1 MSNQRPVVDKK
12 DQTKGIIAAV
22 LIIAAIIIYLKF
34 AFYLMA
40 DPPPKDYPVVTELN
54 LPEEL
59 QLEKLVIEGGSSGG
73 GSGTPSDDK
82 VTPKPEEQTEK
93 IITKEE
99 AKSSVDT
106 GESNKTNATESK
118 NEATTTVKSKNPFGS
133 GGDGDLDGVGSGDVF
148 GIDNGDER
156 GKGDFS
162 GNGNRN
168 GIGNGNG
175 KAREKRKIENGPDEF
190 NSDKDGIV
198 YLQVTINAEG
208 DVIKVINLNSET
220 TITDQRVI
228 NQVVSNVKS
237 KVKYNKMPG
246 TTPQTQT
253 LKVKV
258 SRI

>member
-59 QLEKLVIEGGSSGG
+59 KLEKLVIEGGSSGG

-93 IITKEE
+93 IITREE
-99 AKSSVDT
+99 AKSTVDT
-106 GESNKTNATESK
+106 GESNKTNATESEK
-118 NEATTTVKSKNPFGS
+118 EASTTVKSKNPFGS
-133 GGDGDLDGVGSGDVF
+133 GGDGGGEDGGSGGVF
-148 GIDNGDER
+148 GNDTGDDRGRGDE
-156 GKGDFS
+156 S
-162 GNGNRN
+162 GNGNS
-168 GIGNGNG
+168 
-175 KAREKRKIENGPDEF
+175 KARERRKIEIFPDEF
-190 NSDKDGIV
+190 NDKKGGYV
-198 YLQVTINAEG
+198 NLQLTISAEG
-208 DVIKVINLNSET
+208 DVIKAICLNNGT
-220 TITDQRVI
+220 TITNQIII
-228 NQVVSNVKS
+228 NQVISNVKS

-246 TTPQTQT
+246 TTPQTQNQ
-253 LKVKV
+253 KFFVRE
-258 SRI
+258 S

>member
-12 DQTKGIIAAV
+12 DQTKGIIVAV

-34 AFYLMA
+34 VFYLMA

-93 IITKEE
+93 IITREE
-99 AKSSVDT
+99 ATSTVDT

-118 NEATTTVKSKNPFGS
+118 NEASTTVKSKNPFGS
-133 GGDGDLDGVGSGDVF
+133 GGDGDLDGIGSGEVF

-156 GKGDFS
+156 VKGDFS

-168 GIGNGNG
+168 GIGNG
-175 KAREKRKIENGPDEF
+175 KAREKRKREHDPDPFYAE
-190 NSDKDGIV
+190 KQATI

-208 DVIKVINLNSET
+208 DVIKAINLNSKT
-220 TITDQRVI
+220 TTTDQRLI
-228 NQVVSNVKS
+228 NQVVLNVKS

-246 TTPQTQT
+246 TTPQIQN
-253 LKVKV
+253 LQIEVLP
-258 SRI
+258 I